1 MFSAIDPHN
10 YVDRTSAVIY
20 DSTNGLPTNGVNDI
34 AQTKEGF
41 LWIGSYC
48 GLIRYDGNYFELL
61 DASSGLSS
69 IESLFVDSQDR
80 LWIGTNDS
88 GLALMDRGELRFW
101 DEDHGFPSAKVG
113 DVQESEDGTIYV
125 ATTEGLVMITPDLVA
140 HTADDPRLADAYVE
154 QLSYGSGD
162 LLYGITNED
171 DYFALR
177 SGKLETYI
185 DHTQTRIQGITS
197 ILADPNNPGEIYIG
211 TDSGKLYHGDPDG
224 EISAMECTDTAP
236 LTNIYDIQSFGDQI
250 WICASNGIGVVH
262 GDGFHYLD
270 ELPMHN
276 AVSGVI
282 ADYEGNLWFTSSRQG
297 LMKVVPNR
305 FVNIFPHYDLPECV
319 VNSTYEDE
327 DDGRLYIATDTGL
340 LVVTED
346 EVKDLIEQGTE
357 DGTFEQTEQDLVDRV
372 FHMSDQTAYSLMTPR
387 TQMMWL
393 DINDSL
399 DHNLDLIKN
408 ASEYIIP
415 VGRDSL
421 DELLSTVHR
430 HLPELPY

>member
-1 MFSAIDPHN
+1 MEKLRNRFVRAALCLCLLACFALALGLPAQTANNNGDTDLFSAIDPHS

-140 HTADDPRLADAYVE
+140 HTADDPRLAGAYVE

-171 DYFALR
+171 DYFTLR

-236 LTNIYDIQSFGDQI
+236 LTNI
-250 WICASNGIGVVH
+250 
-262 GDGFHYLD
+262 
-270 ELPMHN
+270 
-276 AVSGVI
+276 
-282 ADYEGNLWFTSSRQG
+282 
-297 LMKVVPNR
+297 
-305 FVNIFPHYDLPECV
+305 
-319 VNSTYEDE
+319 
-327 DDGRLYIATDTGL
+327 
-340 LVVTED
+340 
-346 EVKDLIEQGTE
+346 
-357 DGTFEQTEQDLVDRV
+357 
-372 FHMSDQTAYSLMTPR
+372 
-387 TQMMWL
+387 
-393 DINDSL
+393 
-399 DHNLDLIKN
+399 
-408 ASEYIIP
+408 
-415 VGRDSL
+415 
-421 DELLSTVHR
+421 
-430 HLPELPY
+430 